1 MKIEQIQQIIEVA
14 QVGSINRASQ
24 NLYIAQSTLSSS
36 IKCVE
41 TELRQK
47 LFIRTQKGIEQ
58 TEFGKIF
65 VKYGETILEAYQ
77 HIRACEKIS
86 VN

>member
-47 LFIRTQKGIEQ
+47 LFIRTQKGI
-58 TEFGKIF
+58 
-65 VKYGETILEAYQ
+65 
-77 HIRACEKIS
+77 
-86 VN
+86 

>member
-36 IKCVE
+36 IKG
-41 TELRQK
+41 
-47 LFIRTQKGIEQ
+47 FYGICR
-58 TEFGKIF
+58 
-65 VKYGETILEAYQ
+65 KYQPE
-77 HIRACEKIS
+77 C
-86 VN
+86 

>member
-36 IKCVE
+36 IKCV
-41 TELRQK
+41 
-47 LFIRTQKGIEQ
+47 
-58 TEFGKIF
+58 
-65 VKYGETILEAYQ
+65 
-77 HIRACEKIS
+77 
-86 VN
+86 

>member
-47 LFIRTQKGIEQ
+47 LFIRTQKESNKQ
-58 TEFGKIF
+58 SSEKYLLNMGKLF
-65 VKYGETILEAYQ
+65 
-77 HIRACEKIS
+77 
-86 VN
+86 